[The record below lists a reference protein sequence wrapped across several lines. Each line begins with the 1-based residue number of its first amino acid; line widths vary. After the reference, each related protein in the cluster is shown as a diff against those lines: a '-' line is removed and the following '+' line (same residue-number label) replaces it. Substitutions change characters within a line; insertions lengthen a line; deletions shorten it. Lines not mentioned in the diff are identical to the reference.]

1 MQAVL
6 ERCFRGVLQLLTKK
20 QLITKTQGYCTH
32 TNEKSLLALQCIN
45 IITAALSM
53 HKVVHL
59 AGISTT
65 KISEELYLKRSWI
78 FFGCIGG
85 HIWSTV
91 NTCVWLNVIV
101 WVCVLVCATWVLYR
115 LRYDSS
121 MLKNIIKIH
130 HQQKL
135 LYVPYEYVH

>member
-32 TNEKSLLALQCIN
+32 TNEKSLLALQCIK

-65 KISEELYLKRSWI
+65 KISEELYLKRSW
-78 FFGCIGG
+78 FFRLYRWTYLIHCKYL
-85 HIWSTV
+85 
-91 NTCVWLNVIV
+91 CVIKCDRVS
-101 WVCVLVCATWVLYR
+101 VCAAWVLYR